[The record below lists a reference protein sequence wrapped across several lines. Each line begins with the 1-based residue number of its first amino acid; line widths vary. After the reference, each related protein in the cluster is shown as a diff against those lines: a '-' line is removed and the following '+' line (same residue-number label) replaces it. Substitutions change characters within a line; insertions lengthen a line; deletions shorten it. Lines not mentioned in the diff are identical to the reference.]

1 MTMMRQRPVQFEAA
15 SYIQQDHMGTKNG
28 KRIQVH
34 QGHVDVDLVLLHC
47 TMIMIMMSTDTA
59 MPLQTPPPCQGLL
72 TEEERAA
79 RADPEGQSTRN
90 ARVHR
95 VYGLQRHRILLVRT
109 TVVSLNVVV
118 PRVIQMEG

>member
-1 MTMMRQRPVQFEAA
+1 
-15 SYIQQDHMGTKNG
+15 MGTKNG

-34 QGHVDVDLVLLHC
+34 QGHVDVDLMLVLLHC
-47 TMIMIMMSTDTA
+47 TMIMIMIMMSTDTA

-109 TVVSLNVVV
+109 TVVSLNVAV